1 MAKGFAP
8 WKPKP
13 ETFPFLAD
21 VIEIIEAYRD
31 DWPLTQRSWLY
42 RLIAKKG
49 WLKVDEHTYRGI
61 HLRLVGESP
70 GAGTPGSL

>member
-13 ETFPFLAD
+13 ETLPFLVD
-21 VIEIIEAYRD
+21 VIEAYRD
-31 DWPLTQRSWLY
+31 DWPLAQRSWLY

-49 WLKVDEHTYRGI
+49 WLKVDEYTPRGI
-61 HLRLVGESP
+61 HLRLLEESP
-70 GAGTPGSL
+70 GTGTPRSL